1 MGDLLEQVIPV
12 AIHPTQRLLLVG
24 PVCLFGLAI
33 ELSEGAYVAERRL
46 LQDLIALAA
55 MLERGE
61 MSERDFE
68 VVLGELYP
76 EHTVCRYAAARGSD
90 APRDDLL
97 SRFRLRCCSMGSRTH
112 RLVDGE

>member
-1 MGDLLEQVIPV
+1 MGDLFGQVIPV
-12 AIHPTQRLLLVG
+12 AIHPTQRLLLVR

-55 MLERGE
+55 MRERGE
-61 MSERDFE
+61 ISERDFE

-76 EHTVCRYAAARGSD
+76 EHAVCRYAAARGSD

-97 SRFRLRCCSMGSRTH
+97 SRFQRRCCFARLTTQC
-112 RLVDGE
+112 LVDRV